1 MGCQLVCS
9 VRWNGLWVVVWFHIL
24 FGAVVAM
31 YHVNDVFGVIGLVSP
46 VELNVYEVCPSD
58 MYLQERQFFRMGMSP
73 GAGYVVWD
81 CEVWPELK
89 IAEVTTTSISYNG
102 CSFKDVIAT
111 GEWNKDMTVFANN
124 GSDGTKGCDVGDN
137 EGNTFCFV
145 QCGSVMG
152 SKC

>member
-1 MGCQLVCS
+1 
-9 VRWNGLWVVVWFHIL
+9 
-24 FGAVVAM
+24 
-31 YHVNDVFGVIGLVSP
+31 
-46 VELNVYEVCPSD
+46 
-58 MYLQERQFFRMGMSP
+58 MGMSP

-124 GSDGTKGCDVGDN
+124 GSDETKGCDVGDN

-145 QCGSVMG
+145 HCESVMG
-152 SKC
+152 RKC